1 MAAGED
7 IMINTELALANARLF
22 EKKLS
27 NEIEDYIQKE
37 ELSEE
42 EERIIAL
49 KDDEEFIAALI
60 KVESEEEM
68 VKLFADKDVTVT
80 LEDCIKLKDDICNG
94 TARVLLAQEEMTDDE
109 LEQIAGGS
117 LKSFF
122 KKVAIGA
129 LIGAAVLGAVA
140 AIALTGGIATG
151 AIATVGVGAFTAAD
165 FGASVASAA
174 LGGAIAGG
182 VGTMIYQ
189 GFAAGVKATVSAF

>member
-1 MAAGED
+1 MSAENITIRTDTA
-7 IMINTELALANARLF
+7 MANAKLF
-22 EKKLS
+22 EKKFN
-27 NEIEDYIQKE
+27 NELEVYIQNE
-37 ELSEE
+37 ELSAEE
-42 EERIIAL
+42 EKIIAL
-49 KDDEEFIAALI
+49 KDDKEFIDALL
-60 KVESEEEM
+60 KVENEEEM
-68 VKLFADKDVTVT
+68 VKLFADREIKVTI
-80 LEDCIKLKDDICNG
+80 EDCIKLKDDICNG

-165 FGASVASAA
+165 FGASVASDA
-174 LGGAIAGG
+174 LGGATAGG

>member
-1 MAAGED
+1 MSAENITIRTDTA
-7 IMINTELALANARLF
+7 MANAKLF
-22 EKKLS
+22 EKKFN
-27 NEIEDYIQKE
+27 NELEVYIQNE
-37 ELSEE
+37 ELSAEE
-42 EERIIAL
+42 EKIIAL
-49 KDDEEFIAALI
+49 KDDKEFIDALL
-60 KVESEEEM
+60 KVENEEEM
-68 VKLFADKDVTVT
+68 VKLFADRERKVTI
-80 LEDCIKLKDDICNG
+80 EDCIKLKDDICNG

>member
-1 MAAGED
+1 MSAENITIRTDTA
-7 IMINTELALANARLF
+7 MANAKLF
-22 EKKLS
+22 EKKFN
-27 NEIEDYIQKE
+27 NELEVYIQNE
-37 ELSEE
+37 ELSAEE
-42 EERIIAL
+42 EKIIAL
-49 KDDEEFIAALI
+49 KDDKEFIDALL
-60 KVESEEEM
+60 KVENEEEM
-68 VKLFADKDVTVT
+68 VKLFADREIKVTI
-80 LEDCIKLKDDICNG
+80 EDCIKLKDDICNG